1 MILIHSK
8 SQSPN
13 SSIQV
18 IFLNETRWFAE
29 LQFLQIFDFKIFS
42 GAAAEEEKAN
52 EAAADDFYKKI
63 ENKHAFVKFYAP
75 WCGHCKKLAPAVSKP
90 MF

>member
-1 MILIHSK
+1 MV
-8 SQSPN
+8 QDDSPN
-13 SSIQV
+13 NLFEIR
-18 IFLNETRWFAE
+18 IN
-29 LQFLQIFDFKIFS
+29 FKIFS

-75 WCGHCKKLAPAVSKP
+75 WCGHCKKLAPAVSKR

>member
-1 MILIHSK
+1 MKPHD
-8 SQSPN
+8 SPN
-13 SSIQV
+13 YNFRKIC
-18 IFLNETRWFAE
+18 
-29 LQFLQIFDFKIFS
+29 DFKTFS

-75 WCGHCKKLAPAVSKP
+75 WCGHCKKLAPAVSKTIP
-90 MF
+90 NGFISRS

>member
-1 MILIHSK
+1 MKPHD
-8 SQSPN
+8 SPN
-13 SSIQV
+13 YNFRKIC
-18 IFLNETRWFAE
+18 
-29 LQFLQIFDFKIFS
+29 DFKTFL

-75 WCGHCKKLAPAVSKP
+75 WCGHCKKLAPAVSQP
-90 MF
+90 IF

>member
-1 MILIHSK
+1 MK
-8 SQSPN
+8 PDNSPN
-13 SSIQV
+13 YN
-18 IFLNETRWFAE
+18 F
-29 LQFLQIFDFKIFS
+29 FKIFS

-90 MF
+90 MFKSIGLIKFSVD